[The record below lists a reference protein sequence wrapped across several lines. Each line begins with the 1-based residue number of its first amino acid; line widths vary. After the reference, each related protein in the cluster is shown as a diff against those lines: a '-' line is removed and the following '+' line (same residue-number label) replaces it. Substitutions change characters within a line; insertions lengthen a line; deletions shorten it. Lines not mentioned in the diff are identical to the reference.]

1 MSQSAPSVAIPSVVV
16 QHLTFDRY
24 TSFRNHVCL
33 SVSINKY
40 LVRGLYRS
48 AVKKV
53 LAASNGPA
61 VSSCESST
69 VCSVSC
75 YDNFLPSVLGHVPFI
90 AGRGTLR
97 ETQEMWIHYVAGGVK
112 RLYYISRS
120 SG

>member
-1 MSQSAPSVAIPSVVV
+1 MSVYQSALI
-16 QHLTFDRY
+16 
-24 TSFRNHVCL
+24 
-33 SVSINKY
+33 KY

-61 VSSCESST
+61 VSS
-69 VCSVSC
+69 
-75 YDNFLPSVLGHVPFI
+75 FLGHVPFI